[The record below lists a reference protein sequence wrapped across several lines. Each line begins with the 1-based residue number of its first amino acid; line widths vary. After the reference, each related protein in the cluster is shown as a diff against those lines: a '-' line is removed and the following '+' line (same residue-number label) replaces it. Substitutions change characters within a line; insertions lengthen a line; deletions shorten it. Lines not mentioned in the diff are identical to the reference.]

1 MKAHACNHAPQTS
14 GADICH
20 SPTDASI
27 IIINSGTESGRKF
40 VHDWSADT
48 HKTVL
53 NYGWIQAC
61 LRSGH
66 ALLEAD
72 DWGGFRVLHTANCI
86 FSDDDDEMEEDAPVA
101 PALKGRQ

>member
-20 SPTDASI
+20 SPAHASI
-27 IIINSGTESGRKF
+27 ILINSDTESGLKF

-53 NYGWIQAC
+53 NYSWIQAC
-61 LRSGH
+61 LRFGR

-72 DWGGFRVLHTANCI
+72 DWGGFRVLHTRECMY
-86 FSDDDDEMEEDAPVA
+86 SDDDDEMEDDTPV
-101 PALKGRQ
+101 ALKGRR